1 MFFVLFVV
9 RLPVVKR
16 GNTQGR
22 DVPARILPML
32 YYTRFGLLSSA
43 VAVALCAGCASPYYA
58 DRGAAFGGVTGAGV
72 GALVGSAVDHPVAG
86 ALLGAG
92 VGAVSG
98 AAVGRGM
105 DDIEARNRAAI
116 AATMGRQPPPG
127 AVAFD
132 EVIAMSQAGVS
143 EDVIVN
149 HIRYNGVQR
158 PPQTGDLIALQ
169 RANVSPRVIAAL
181 QAPPAQPAGV
191 PMAPMPM
198 TAGPPPPPWGYP
210 AYYYPPP
217 PPPPIGYGFGVSFR

>member
-1 MFFVLFVV
+1 
-9 RLPVVKR
+9 
-16 GNTQGR
+16 
-22 DVPARILPML
+22 ML
-32 YYTRFGLLSSA
+32 YPAQCRLAF
-43 VAVALCAGCASPYYA
+43 VAVAALLTSGCASPYYA

-86 ALLGAG
+86 ALVGAG

-116 AATMGRQPPPG
+116 AATLGRQVPSG

-132 EVIAMSQAGVS
+132 DVIAMSQAGVN
-143 EDVIVN
+143 EEVIVN

-181 QAPPAQPAGV
+181 QTPPAPAAGVAMAPPPVVLA
-191 PMAPMPM
+191 
-198 TAGPPPPPWGYP
+198 PPPPGWGYP

-217 PPPPIGYGFGVSFR
+217 PPVAYGFGFGFR

>member
-1 MFFVLFVV
+1 
-9 RLPVVKR
+9 
-16 GNTQGR
+16 
-22 DVPARILPML
+22 ML
-32 YYTRFGLLSSA
+32 YQARYGLALAA
-43 VAVALCAGCASPYYA
+43 VAALLTAGCASPYYA

-86 ALLGAG
+86 ALVGAG

-116 AATMGRQPPPG
+116 AASLGRQVPAG

-132 EVIAMSQAGVS
+132 DVIAMTQAGVN

-181 QAPPAQPAGV
+181 QTPPAAAGPMAMAPPPVVVA
-191 PMAPMPM
+191 
-198 TAGPPPPPWGYP
+198 PPPGWGYP

-217 PPPPIGYGFGVSFR
+217 PPPAYGFGFGFR

>member
-1 MFFVLFVV
+1 MVYQAGRGLALALAAVL
-9 RLPVVKR
+9 L
-16 GNTQGR
+16 T
-22 DVPARILPML
+22 
-32 YYTRFGLLSSA
+32 S
-43 VAVALCAGCASPYYA
+43 GCASPYYA

-86 ALLGAG
+86 ALVGAG
-92 VGAVSG
+92 VGALSG
-98 AAVGRGM
+98 AAVGQGM

-116 AATMGRQPPPG
+116 AATLGRQVPAG

-132 EVIAMSQAGVS
+132 DVIAMTQAGVN

-158 PPQTGDLIALQ
+158 PPQTGDLIAMQ

-181 QAPPAQPAGV
+181 QAPPVPAGGMPV
-191 PMAPMPM
+191 PPPVVMA
-198 TAGPPPPPWGYP
+198 PPPPPWGYP

-217 PPPPIGYGFGVSFR
+217 PPPPPPMAYRFGFRFR